1 MVKTVHLRGDRCVT
15 SISFNK
21 KTLEGTVVTYDMYK
35 LNDVE
40 IQTRTFR
47 NIEELVTVT
56 EDIINKLIKYD
67 NAKIITSSE
76 HHNIIHSDLIQD
88 VCHHKL

>member
-1 MVKTVHLRGDRCVT
+1 MVKIVHLRGNRFVT
-15 SISFNK
+15 SVSFNK
-21 KTLEGTVVTYDMYK
+21 ETLGGTIVTYDMYK

-40 IQTRTFR
+40 IQTRKFR
-47 NIEELVTVT
+47 NIEELIAVT

-67 NAKIITSSE
+67 NATIITSSE
-76 HHNIIHSDLIQD
+76 FHNVVHSDMVQD